1 MYELIVS
8 EKDNTA
14 KRIAQILSNGKLKT
28 EKIQNIPVYFFSSN
42 GKEFYCVGL
51 KGHIL
56 KVDFPLEY
64 QDWQKVEPSKLID
77 APIIKVPTQKMLIKT
92 LQRLA
97 KDAGSVIIACDFDR
111 EGELIG
117 VDALN
122 KICEV
127 NSSIKTKRARFSAL
141 TEAEIKKAFSNL
153 DDIYENLARA
163 GEARQDID
171 LIWGAT
177 LTRFLSLTSRRLWKQ
192 FLSVGRV
199 QSPTL
204 CLIVQREKERE
215 AFVSKPYWQLKAL
228 FNSDSKELH
237 ALHKKERFWVK
248 DEVREVLAKLGL
260 PEGKTKTEY
269 PEGKKGVVTT
279 VKKQERSLDAPAP
292 FNTTSFLTA
301 AAGLGISP
309 SAAMRGAENLYMNGF
324 ISYPRVDNTV
334 YPSSLDMRGIL
345 NAIKESPD
353 LGKLAR
359 EILTQKEIIPT
370 RGKKFSTDH
379 PPIHPTGVA
388 FKENLKPTEWKLYE
402 LVYRRFLATLAPS
415 ALLRSVNLEVEVNG
429 EPFVARGTT
438 VLNEGWL
445 KFYPYGQKKE
455 KTLPDLSSGD
465 EVALVEVT
473 VEEKET
479 QPPVRYSQGQLI
491 KKMDEM
497 GLGTKSTRHEII
509 KNLYDRLYIHSDPI
523 IPTELG
529 RAVAEALIK
538 YAGKI
543 ATPEMTAELE
553 KEMDAIAEGK
563 LGREEVVNQ
572 SRNMLGGVM
581 LSLSKNKSQVAE
593 EIWSGLKE
601 DKVIGKCLR
610 CGSDLR
616 IIRSKGTKKKFVG
629 CKGYPEC
636 TMSYPLPQKGEVIA
650 LGEVCEVCGAPKVKV
665 VSLSRQRGGK
675 QKPWILC
682 ININCPSKTN
692 LSKKNESE

>member
-42 GKEFYCVGL
+42 GKELCCVGL

-610 CGSDLR
+610 CGNDLR